1 MLMLPADPLAATTAS
16 RALKPY
22 ACDLSLC
29 KYQYYRASASRVL
42 ANHLE
47 RQHRLRV
54 VQLHLHL
61 LRQPRRQREHI
72 GRQAQLEPGA
82 LIAAYHVSAS
92 ARASVSSP
100 APPCPPPRPPPSAS
114 APVSA
119 SASASTSAPSATAA
133 GGLVLTLRGPRALA
147 GGARGGDAGA
157 GAAAAPA
164 IAQNMEVPVPRKL
177 NAHNTRHA
185 RDAYHRRRRRRSCGA
200 RRRAEHGGARA
211 AQIKR
216 SQYPNL
222 LTALLASPPVLTGER
237 SSSAPLPARA
247 PPSKSTSRSSHS
259 RAGSKGKALSTPP
272 PHLNSTTFPTP
283 TSPVRAVRILA
294 PDLARLGPQD
304 RQARRLPGPH
314 PPPLP
319 ANEARAKAGTGP
331 CVLAAP
337 FPRAERDLVISAGGL
352 DAVEREAEAA
362 DDDEQ
367 CEHDVD
373 ADSDADA
380 HGGGTTSSRCVPQ
393 TQTQAQLRCSPCFK
407 SAPPHIGVTMF
418 TTPQAAEKTPAPATP
433 SSALNNVATPAMKGR
448 LGRHPSSQQPSAPS
462 TKPHAGLLPFIVAPF
477 RGSRACSCRGEGRGS
492 AHPMAGDPS
501 FEGEDLTVGELRARG
516 SVRSSP
522 LLVPEDIW
530 RFILDQYLDIW
541 LIPGPVIYRM
551 QRITS
556 GSKQVLQ
563 PYIYRHVHLR
573 SPRHALLFLRTIE
586 SRGDL
591 AQHIISLHFSFIPS
605 DTQLWIQLTKYLPNF
620 NRLVF
625 LSFAFC
631 NRDADPLGHILA
643 QSIGEHLPP
652 NVRTLHLR
660 FSSNPEES
668 PQAPG
673 NTPWKYS
680 SWASHLSNIPPPI
693 SNFFFTTP
701 EYIIWPPNSLNHK
714 STLREWTAR
723 LQGRSCINSIILN
736 CGYGDASVRTQE
748 YLDAAYSRMATAEW
762 AALEGSNPPPVDDQD
777 VDDALHG
784 MDAMQGTLGTR
795 IVWEHANDE
804 SWRVV
809 LFAGEN
815 FEREASRLAELF
827 GDIQQWN
834 ESGRLV
840 IHRALC
846 LIFLL
851 FESSPLNPAFLPL
864 LPPEKTISYSIHMPH
879 QGPPCTP
886 PVFNPGK
893 NLTAH
898 DEMNDCYYWAVVVGR
913 VPGIYLELDRALA
926 QTFKFP
932 GQRFKHCKIYQD
944 AVEYWNQACRELH
957 DHTPP
962 QYYKV
967 KGLTK
972 AFATYDEALAAAA
985 AEYIVSV

>member
-29 KYQYYRASASRVL
+29 KYQYYRGAFAFLSPSHFSPISPFLSLTRSCTTPRWSTSSCRSHNPARPILPRLAHVFGQTPSARTFSPMQKLYNSSSCSFRLAGARQPPRTPTPSPRRSTPPPPPPPTTAPTRTHRPSSATRTRRLDCGVPRVRLRPRFRVLPRSSVSAPASASVC
-42 ANHLE
+42 
-47 RQHRLRV
+47 LR
-54 VQLHLHL
+54 
-61 LRQPRRQREHI
+61 P
-72 GRQAQLEPGA
+72 
-82 LIAAYHVSAS
+82 
-92 ARASVSSP
+92 
-100 APPCPPPRPPPSAS
+100 PPPRLQQLLVALSSLFGDLALSPEERAE
-114 APVSA
+114 
-119 SASASTSAPSATAA
+119 AA
-133 GGLVLTLRGPRALA
+133 
-147 GGARGGDAGA
+147 
-157 GAAAAPA
+157 
-164 IAQNMEVPVPRKL
+164 
-177 NAHNTRHA
+177 RHA
-185 RDAYHRRRRRRSCGA
+185 RDVYHRCRRRRSCGA

-331 CVLAAP
+331 RVLAAP
-337 FPRAERDLVISAGGL
+337 FPHAERDLVISAGGL

-380 HGGGTTSSRCVPQ
+380 HGGSTTSSRCVPQ
-393 TQTQAQLRCSPCFK
+393 TQTQAQLRCSPCVELLLEIVVKFK
-407 SAPPHIGVTMF
+407 SAPPRIGVTMF

-477 RGSRACSCRGEGRGS
+477 RGSRACSCRGE
-492 AHPMAGDPS
+492 
-501 FEGEDLTVGELRARG
+501 
-516 SVRSSP
+516 
-522 LLVPEDIW
+522 VPEDIW

-834 ESGRLV
+834 ESWAHLRP
-840 IHRALC
+840 
-846 LIFLL
+846 
-851 FESSPLNPAFLPL
+851 SFLPL
-864 LPPEKTISYSIHMPH
+864 LPPEKIISYSIHMPH